1 MRKFRFRLEALER
14 HRKLQEQ
21 ERQVWLS
28 KCLEKMRGTEKK
40 LLQLDTK
47 EVEARREFAALGTS
61 SEATPAKFWM
71 LDQFIK
77 GQKVRRVELKQEL
90 EIQEQEFTQAY
101 RDFLKAR
108 QQKKIMEKV
117 RERKEKVYK
126 EEFRQHELHQQ
137 DELYTMRA
145 RLHGEG
151 LMDDSEEENE

>member
-47 EVEARREFAALGTS
+47 EVEARREFAALGTN

-77 GQKVRRVELKQEL
+77 GQKVRRVELKQQL

-151 LMDDSEEENE
+151 LMEDSEEENE